1 MRQPKLMT
9 NDKEG
14 SERVISR
21 DGTLDSKVG
30 LKHGNVSY
38 KISMCEL
45 DFFKKKALINNRR

>member
-30 LKHGNVSY
+30 LKHGNVSH

-45 DFFKKKALINNRR
+45 EFFKKALINNRR